1 MASLGRDMTRN
12 QELWDQ
18 ANHLLVNREYFE
30 SERDRVLEALPLLN
44 SQGLGFVPNQHR
56 GRQILSVEK
65 LKTLNSHERHEF
77 EISRDSLRKGGECV
91 QGIRNTL
98 EYFAEGRI
106 AVSYRLQGCSRQKR
120 INGMLPQK
128 CSSYVLKHRAESF
141 LLDNDKRF
149 SETASRAKVNRCV
162 ANGAFL
168 CASLMVGIKL
178 TTYRNSIHPDL
189 RIGRPWAVAGL
200 LSENYVQPRKE
211 HMSRFWRWVAQND
224 SNDPSIDAFTRST
237 IDLLYS
243 GASLEELESALDQSD
258 ELTQRVHLNLMTEFE
273 SIHGRVMDQKSKVSK
288 RIGMFDGKFQV
299 PYDFDEMYSEEI
311 ARMFYQST

>member
-1 MASLGRDMTRN
+1 MTRN
-12 QELWDQ
+12 QELWDR
-18 ANHLLVNREYFE
+18 ANHILVNREYFE
-30 SERDRVLEALPLLN
+30 SERDRVVEENPLLT
-44 SQGLGFVPNQHR
+44 SQGLGFVPNQQR
-56 GRQILSVEK
+56 GRPILSVEK
-65 LKTLNSHERHEF
+65 LESLSPHERHEF
-77 EISRDSLRKGGECV
+77 EISRDSLRKGGQCV

-120 INGMLPQK
+120 INGVVPQK
-128 CSSYVLKHRAESF
+128 CSSYVLKHRAEGF

-149 SETASRAKVNRCV
+149 SETASSAKVNRCV

-178 TTYRNSIHPDL
+178 TTYRTSIHPDM

-200 LSENYVQPRKE
+200 LPEDYVQPRKE
-211 HMSRFWRWVAQND
+211 HMSRFWRWVAKTD
-224 SNDPSIDAFTRST
+224 SNDPSIDAFTCST

-243 GASLEELESALDQSD
+243 GANLEELESAIDQSD
-258 ELTQRVHLNLMTEFE
+258 EHTQGVYLNLMTEFE
-273 SIHGRVMDQKSKVSK
+273 SIHGRVMDQESKVSK
-288 RIGMFDGKFQV
+288 RIGMFDGEFRV

-311 ARMFYQST
+311 AKMFYQST